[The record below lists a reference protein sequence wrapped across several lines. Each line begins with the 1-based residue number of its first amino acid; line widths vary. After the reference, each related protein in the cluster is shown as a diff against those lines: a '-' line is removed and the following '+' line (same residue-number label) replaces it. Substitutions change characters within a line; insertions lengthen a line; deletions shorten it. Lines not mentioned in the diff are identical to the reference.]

1 MLFLCFRALLSPN
14 EKDAFMK
21 RLNDDEDDAPLPP
34 VKLTILDAP
43 SGAGKTWTLKK

>member
-1 MLFLCFRALLSPN
+1 
-14 EKDAFMK
+14 MK